1 MKEQREKVVKTLQ
14 NKLFVTP
21 ETREAIHRAASE
33 RSRKRVAEIEQDL
46 EEILDQ
52 MLKMTTTQRVSA
64 GENIIILTPERGI
77 GKTTALIKIAA
88 EWNIPI
94 IAAPQEKHF
103 MSEEIRHEYS
113 HEEIQ
118 LLTTREAERAIRGTQ
133 YRVVLK
139 TELEPIEKV
148 REMLQK
154 IGMEQITVIGFEG
167 V

>member
-1 MKEQREKVVKTLQ
+1 MKEQREKVIKTLQ
-14 NKLFVTP
+14 NKLFVTR

-33 RSRKRVAEIEQDL
+33 RSSKRVAEIEQDL

-52 MLKMTTTQRVSA
+52 MLKMTTTQRASE
-64 GENIIILTPERGI
+64 GENIIILTPERKI

-94 IAAPQEKHF
+94 IAAPQEKKF
-103 MSEEIRHEYS
+103 MSEEIRREYS
-113 HEEIQ
+113 REEIPI
-118 LLTTREAERAIRGTQ
+118 LTTYEAERAIRGTQ
-133 YRVVLK
+133 LRVVLK

>member
-33 RSRKRVAEIEQDL
+33 RSSKRVAEIEQDL

-52 MLKMTTTQRVSA
+52 ILKMTMTQRVSV
-64 GENIIILTPERGI
+64 EDIIILTPERRI

-103 MSEEIRHEYS
+103 MSEEIRREYS
-113 HEEIQ
+113 HEEITI
-118 LLTTREAERAIRGTQ
+118 LTTYEAERAIRGTQ

-154 IGMEQITVIGFEG
+154 IGMEQITIIGFEG
-167 V
+167 M

>member
-1 MKEQREKVVKTLQ
+1 M
-14 NKLFVTP
+14 
-21 ETREAIHRAASE
+21 I
-33 RSRKRVAEIEQDL
+33 
-46 EEILDQ
+46 
-52 MLKMTTTQRVSA
+52 
-64 GENIIILTPERGI
+64 
-77 GKTTALIKIAA
+77 
-88 EWNIPI
+88 
-94 IAAPQEKHF
+94 
-103 MSEEIRHEYS
+103 EEIRREYS